1 MDALV
6 LQRPGWEQQFVSG
19 TDLHLFSL
27 VVESARRQLALNEL
41 TGPLAVSPVPP
52 SSARTRL
59 SSPAQATRIRLKFVR
74 YLPTLSMSCRAAR
87 VTAVTVIALA
97 AAYSAGFPAS
107 TISSAALGGSPSK
120 RRAELALTPP
130 AGVWASS
137 LEGLSDKIWSRLG
150 QIGSAPV
157 VFLQQSVL
165 RFGLNQ
171 VAARVLAFISSAAR
185 DQLDLAE
192 HVEALASLDHP
203 GLLFSVSETVRR
215 LWQCES
221 DCFMN
226 GGEFSKDVVMISAR
240 EPHGISPWALLVR
253 SSKVWGWMLK
263 GKDLGLA
270 SRDGRPNVR
279 TKARPA
285 QVDGNAHEGLVWFSF
300 CLSSRYPPGFCC
312 SVWCQE
318 VLPSLTSCRRVPSLA
333 ALVGSGCRPSCR
345 DACGLL
351 GRWCCSRCSGCSL
364 LFRPLFPCCCCC
376 CLVLCCP
383 SGFLFCF
390 LPSSSWCKA
399 IAR

>member
-1 MDALV
+1 MPWFCSAQAGNNSSCLV
-6 LQRPGWEQQFVSG
+6 RIFTYLVWWLSLLVVNLLS
-19 TDLHLFSL
+19 TSSL
-27 VVESARRQLALNEL
+27 VRLLCLQF
-41 TGPLAVSPVPP
+41 PP

-137 LEGLSDKIWSRLG
+137 LQGLSDKILVTAWADWQRTSRFPPAERPPIRPQPKSRRASWLL
-150 QIGSAPV
+150 SLP
-157 VFLQQSVL
+157 
-165 RFGLNQ
+165 R
-171 VAARVLAFISSAAR
+171 LAISWTLLSMF
-185 DQLDLAE
+185 
-192 HVEALASLDHP
+192 EALASLDHP

-270 SRDGRPNVR
+270 SETV
-279 TKARPA
+279 A
-285 QVDGNAHEGLVWFSF
+285 Q
-300 CLSSRYPPGFCC
+300 
-312 SVWCQE
+312 
-318 VLPSLTSCRRVPSLA
+318 T
-333 ALVGSGCRPSCR
+333 
-345 DACGLL
+345 
-351 GRWCCSRCSGCSL
+351 
-364 LFRPLFPCCCCC
+364 
-376 CLVLCCP
+376 
-383 SGFLFCF
+383 
-390 LPSSSWCKA
+390 
-399 IAR
+399 